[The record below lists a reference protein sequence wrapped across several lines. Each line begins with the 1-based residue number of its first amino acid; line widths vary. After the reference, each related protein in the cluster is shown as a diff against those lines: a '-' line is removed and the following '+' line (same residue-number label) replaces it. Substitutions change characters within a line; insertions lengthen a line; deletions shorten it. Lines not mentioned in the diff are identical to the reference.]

1 MDDDGIDKTNGED
14 RDSAGKTAAEAMGI
28 APNLPRQ
35 RRRGADKSPAV
46 GEPGMQDL
54 RRQVGAAE
62 EAIEK
67 SRAEA
72 KEANEKY
79 VRLAAEMDNVRK
91 RHRQDQVD
99 RLQFATAEVLGKLLP
114 IIDNFHRALEH
125 APEADRQ
132 LVEGLNLIVRQLEE
146 VLESEG
152 VVPIK
157 AVGEKFDPALHQ
169 AVLAEPSDQHADEVV
184 IDELQRGY
192 MLHDRV
198 LRPSLVKVA
207 RNN

>member
-1 MDDDGIDKTNGED
+1 MGDNGIDKTNGED
-14 RDSAGKTAAEAMGI
+14 LDARKTAAEAMGI

-35 RRRGADKSPAV
+35 RRRGADRPGPA
-46 GEPGMQDL
+46 GEKGSQDVK
-54 RRQVGAAE
+54 RQLDAAE
-62 EAIEK
+62 EALEK
-67 SRAEA
+67 ARAEA

-79 VRLAAEMDNVRK
+79 VRMAAEFDNVRR
-91 RHRQDQVD
+91 RHRQEQVE
-99 RLQFATAEVLGKLLP
+99 RLQFATAEVLTKLLP

-125 APEADRQ
+125 APEADLQ
-132 LVEGLNLIVRQLEE
+132 LVQGLNQIVRQLEE

-157 AVGEKFDPALHQ
+157 AVGQKFDPAVHQ
-169 AVLAEPSDQHADEVV
+169 AVQAEPSPEHEDEVV
-184 IDELQRGY
+184 IDELQKGY
-192 MLHDRV
+192 MLHNRV